1 MKVTFEAW
9 DWSSYWFGIATP
21 IVALIAFAMIAAIAQ
36 TLRKK

>member
-21 IVALIAFAMIAAIAQ
+21 IVALIAVAVVAAIAQ
-36 TLRKK
+36 AARKK